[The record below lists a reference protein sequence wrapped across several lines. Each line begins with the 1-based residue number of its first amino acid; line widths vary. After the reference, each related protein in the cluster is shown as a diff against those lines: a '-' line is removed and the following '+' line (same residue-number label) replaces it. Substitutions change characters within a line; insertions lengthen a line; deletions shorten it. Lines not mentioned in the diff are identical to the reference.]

1 MKKFKFLLVVAVI
14 LVSALALCLT
24 AGATETVTA
33 ETYDQVYVGEYTSD
47 ETPVK
52 EGVSYSG
59 EAYIIFG
66 KVVGTQ
72 QAGVIVERY
81 ATTDSACSS
90 VLETKYYNA
99 REGRIAD
106 NGEFGIALFNVA
118 DGYYKAKIVAGDYEN
133 PTAEGD
139 YVKFSKGVATYT
151 VEFWALDGTETVYTY
166 EVSAGGTVVP
176 PAIEREGYKLAGWTF
191 SSENSGSYDAGHFD
205 ASLGTTYE
213 SSPSSYYVTCNRKY
227 TARWIYVGEDGDYQT
242 PETFKLDMKG
252 YSKLSVKYTG
262 PSDMVTI
269 PSGSVGVMMFDVLE
283 TAAFTNAS
291 IGLTSTDSVFWYTA
305 VNANTD
311 DRVLLPIY
319 EGSTYY
325 EYNSISNVTQST
337 STLMHPG
344 NVLKEGKSVILVYK
358 PYESE
363 TNKGWLRAYV
373 KNTGSN
379 ADYTLLA
386 GYENLTANQAKVTS
400 MPCLAVGNDAIGAG
414 SLSVPLKNLVVG
426 IDADADWS
434 TTDDFTNMGVGVAA
448 MSYDL
453 SANRYVNID
462 KNYVPSSE
470 ILFNVNMADTEQ
482 TSPQAVMISNASFNP
497 SDFSVNEG
505 ERFEMTYTV
514 TESNADQADASGSLP
529 QFAFGITSGSTMNTG
544 FSSQYGYGFWIHW
557 STGAVSAGG
566 GASTGYSTSPNIT
579 YTSYGVPAETLFTA
593 GTQIKY
599 VVAMDTVDDGNDIG
613 YSHLYYK
620 TATMD
625 DFALAA
631 SMTNVGY
638 VEMAYRSGYPMLYSN
653 VQYQNNSWRLDM
665 NVTGVSLKAYDSD
678 GNILKSASIQTG
690 TSFSSSPNYVGVA
703 KHTVTFVDSLGNVID
718 TQEVE
723 DRKSATAPVAPE
735 VEGYDFDCWDT
746 DFSYVRGD
754 MTVQAQYKLEE
765 FEVTFMVDGE
775 VYEVQYYTIENPTV
789 AIPEPPA
796 RDGYSVKW
804 EYFHLPAGDIT
815 VNAIYTL
822 KDGYYT
828 VNFRNADGDIISTQ
842 TIAEGEDAVA
852 PSVDPF
858 KVSYYFDG
866 WADDYTNVQSDL
878 DIDPIFRSATGI
890 SGLKLYKSENDT
902 FKILNLADIQV
913 LNTETTKGQAQL
925 PYHPDYADQDTAVW
939 NAVKALIE
947 EENPDF
953 IVLNGDNIY
962 SQFDFEDMRTHRKL
976 MEIIDYYNT
985 PWSLVFG
992 NHDGEVPGDTDFLL
1006 SDLVSIYSESEYFFF
1021 ESATGREYGD
1031 FAISIVDKETGDMV
1045 NKFFFMY
1052 THYSSGWY
1060 TDDQLAWYENEASK
1074 LNDGTSVTP
1083 SIFWSHYP
1091 LPEMQDALVEK
1102 YNDYATHEDTKFT
1115 GLIIPENNNGD
1126 YGEYNSAGY
1135 MVNYGMFDLM
1145 QKYQSTQLTIHGHE
1159 HRNNAKVEYQ
1169 GIRMGYALKTGL
1181 YDQNANNRYLN
1192 GGTVIVLDSD
1202 GKGYDMY
1209 DNFVYDDSRDEGGEY
1224 TFNTAYTEPN
1234 TTGVATI
1241 RTTTSALI
1249 AGNGASTTL
1258 SESVSAT
1265 LSFDIVTPPMSSDS
1279 TSTENMCLGFR
1290 VANIKFP
1297 STNIWAGND
1306 RYYMAHYSTEGC
1318 HAGLIDSGN
1327 VSLYTWAEHASSGNK
1342 YYKNSVNEV
1351 FGRGR
1356 SIKFEVNYDGTAKI
1370 YTKLATED
1378 DSKWVLLS
1386 SATLPERVDVTQPVY
1401 LAFHTNRDI
1410 IVENFKIDGNT
1421 VSDYMCLNAQYIQG

>member
-1 MKKFKFLLVVAVI
+1 
-14 LVSALALCLT
+14 
-24 AGATETVTA
+24 
-33 ETYDQVYVGEYTSD
+33 
-47 ETPVK
+47 
-52 EGVSYSG
+52 
-59 EAYIIFG
+59 
-66 KVVGTQ
+66 
-72 QAGVIVERY
+72 
-81 ATTDSACSS
+81 
-90 VLETKYYNA
+90 
-99 REGRIAD
+99 
-106 NGEFGIALFNVA
+106 
-118 DGYYKAKIVAGDYEN
+118 
-133 PTAEGD
+133 
-139 YVKFSKGVATYT
+139 
-151 VEFWALDGTETVYTY
+151 
-166 EVSAGGTVVP
+166 
-176 PAIEREGYKLAGWTF
+176 
-191 SSENSGSYDAGHFD
+191 
-205 ASLGTTYE
+205 
-213 SSPSSYYVTCNRKY
+213 
-227 TARWIYVGEDGDYQT
+227 
-242 PETFKLDMKG
+242 MKG

-319 EGSTYY
+319 ENSTYY

-400 MPCLAVGNDAIGAG
+400 MPCLAVGNDEIGAG

-462 KNYVPSSE
+462 KNYVHSSE

-505 ERFEMTYTV
+505 ERFEMIYTV
-514 TESNADQADASGSLP
+514 TKSNADQADASGSLP

-566 GASTGYSTSPNIT
+566 GDSTGYSTSPNIN

-703 KHTVTFVDSLGNVID
+703 KHTVTFVDSLGNVIE

-723 DRKSATAPVAPE
+723 DRKSATAPTAPAL
-735 VEGYDFDCWDT
+735 EGYDFDKWDT
-746 DFSYVRGD
+746 DFSNVRED
-754 MTVQAQYKLEE
+754 LTVTAIYKLEE

-775 VYEVQYYTIENPTV
+775 VLVVETYTIEDTSITIP
-789 AIPEPPA
+789 AIPEK
-796 RDGYSVKW
+796 DGYSASW

-828 VNFRNADGDIISTQ
+828 VNFRDYDGEIIMTQ
-842 TIAEGEDAVA
+842 TVAEGEDAVA
-852 PSVDPF
+852 PTVDPF

-866 WADDYTNVQSDL
+866 WAEDFTNVQSDL
-878 DIDPIFRSATGI
+878 DVDPVFKTTSSIT
-890 SGLKLYKSENDT
+890 GLKLYKSANDT

-913 LNTETTKGQAQL
+913 VDTESSLGQGQISA
-925 PYHPDYADQDTAVW
+925 HPNYVDQDAGVW

-962 SQFDFEDMRTHRKL
+962 SRFEFEDLRTHRKL
-976 MEIIDYYNT
+976 MEIIDSYNV

-992 NHDGEVPGDTDFLL
+992 NHDGEVPGDTDVLL
-1006 SDLVSIYSESEYFFF
+1006 SDVVSIYSESEYFFF
-1021 ESATGREYGD
+1021 ESANGREYGD
-1031 FAISIVDKETGDMV
+1031 FAISLVDKETGNMV

-1052 THYSSGWY
+1052 THYSEGWY
-1060 TDDQLAWYENEASK
+1060 TDDQLAWYESEAQK
-1074 LNDGTSVTP
+1074 LNDGTKVTP

-1091 LPEMQDALVEK
+1091 LPELQDALVDN
-1102 YNDYATHEDTKFT
+1102 YLDSITYSGTTFT
-1115 GLIIPENNNGD
+1115 GMTIPTNSNGD
-1126 YGEYNSAGY
+1126 YGEYNGAGY
-1135 MVNYGMFDLM
+1135 MINYGMFDLM
-1145 QKYQSTQLTIHGHE
+1145 RKYQSTQLTIHGHE
-1159 HRNNAKVEYQ
+1159 HSNNAKVSLD
-1169 GIRMGYALKTGL
+1169 GIRMAYALKTGI
-1181 YDQNANNRYLN
+1181 YAQSSGREYLN
-1192 GGTVIVLDSD
+1192 GGTVIVLDAD
-1202 GKGYDMY
+1202 GAGYDMY
-1209 DNFVYDDSRDEGGEY
+1209 DNFIYDDTRDIGGEY
-1224 TFNTAYTEPN
+1224 IFNTTYTDKDTSNRAEIRI
-1234 TTGVATI
+1234 TSTALVAGTKSV
-1241 RTTTSALI
+1241 TLTEGGSASI
-1249 AGNGASTTL
+1249 
-1258 SESVSAT
+1258 
-1265 LSFDIVTPPMSSDS
+1265 SFDILSGPMSSD
-1279 TSTENMCLGFR
+1279 TTPGDNMQVGFR
-1290 VANIKFP
+1290 VSNSAYPTSGVWNG
-1297 STNIWAGND
+1297 SYHLMHYMTN
-1306 RYYMAHYSTEGC
+1306 GC
-1318 HAGLIDSGN
+1318 NGGLSDSGL
-1327 VSLYTWAEHASSGNK
+1327 VKLYTLAEHSSSSNK
-1342 YYKNSVNEV
+1342 YIYNRVNEV

-1356 SIKFEVNYDGTAKI
+1356 SIKFTVNYDGTCEI
-1370 YTKLATED
+1370 YTKLASED
-1378 DSKWVLLS
+1378 DTKWILLS
-1386 SATLPERVDVTQPVY
+1386 TATASTSEVTIDTTQALY